1 MENKVKKVGDMGK
14 NILNKVGQ
22 NTTKVFTTVN
32 NKYQSINPTDINHQ
46 IGYFLLLC
54 AIFLAIVYIIIKL
67 IKVVLLRT
75 RNMNISNAN
84 VSLLGSLEIIDCNT
98 QGHSMVDHVDDTNE
112 ERIKRSDDKA
122 DGLEF
127 SYSFWLYLNSNIT
140 GEEKILIQKGQ
151 VGKEGSSLETMGPKI
166 GITQEIDKV
175 PSIYFEMDTFS
186 DDSLAAEVHNLPI
199 NKWIHIVMAVNQ
211 ENMDIYIN
219 GVLTN
224 TKQFINKD
232 GDKILPRQNNDPVHI
247 LPSKSTFSGYMSKV
261 YYHNT
266 YINVNTITDMIVA
279 GPAEVNLNKNK
290 KYDKPGYLSNSF
302 FMNNQ

>member
-140 GEEKILIQKGQ
+140 GVKVLIQKGQ
-151 VGKEGSSLETMGPKI
+151 VNTDTKQSKGPKI
-166 GITQEIDKV
+166 TLVQEQDMV
-175 PSIYFEMDTFS
+175 PSINFEMDTFGDES
-186 DDSLAAEVHNLPI
+186 QNADINNIPI
-199 NKWIHIVMAVNQ
+199 NKWIHVVMAVNQ

-224 TKQFINKD
+224 TKQFVNKD